1 MKTSN
6 PLYPNIT
13 PDLKA
18 WIISQAVTFPPEILW
33 KTMTDAGWHRET
45 SAVAL
50 EVVLNIKIL
59 PDELP
64 PGTPKPRPQVNMEG
78 MPLYLD
84 AGDKKVSVLTVL
96 NKPHIAIFADILS
109 SEECDLLV
117 ESAKPKLS
125 RSQTVDTKTGGEEIN
140 DVRTSNGMFFQIGQ
154 NEIVQKL
161 ESRIARL
168 VNWPIEKGEGLQIL
182 QYLPGAEYRPHY
194 DFFDTKA
201 ESTQTILKRGGQRV
215 GTFIVYLHEPEQGGG
230 TIFPDINLEVI
241 PKKGNAVFFSYE
253 EPTPESKTLHG
264 GSPVIKGEKWIATKW
279 LREYYFK

>member
-1 MKTSN
+1 MNSSH

-13 PDLKA
+13 PDLRA
-18 WIISQAVTFPPEILW
+18 WITSQGATFPPETLW
-33 KTMTDAGWHRET
+33 NTMQQSGWHRET

-50 EVVLNIKIL
+50 EIVLNIKLL
-59 PDELP
+59 PEEVL
-64 PGTPKPRPQVNMEG
+64 GAPKPRPQVNMEG

-96 NKPHIAIFADILS
+96 NKPHIAIFADFLS
-109 SEECDLLV
+109 SEECDQLV
-117 ESAKPKLS
+117 ESARPKLQ
-125 RSQTVDTKTGGEEIN
+125 RSQTVDIKTGGEEVN
-140 DVRTSNGMFFQIGQ
+140 EVRTSNGMFFQIGQ

-161 ESRIARL
+161 ESRIAKL

-182 QYLPGAEYRPHY
+182 QYMPGAEYKPHY
-194 DFFDTKA
+194 DYFDPSA
-201 ESTQTILKRGGQRV
+201 SSTATILKRGGQRV

-241 PKKGNAVFFSYE
+241 PRKGNAVFFSYE
-253 EPTPESKTLHG
+253 ETTPASKTLHG

-279 LREYYFK
+279 LREYNFK